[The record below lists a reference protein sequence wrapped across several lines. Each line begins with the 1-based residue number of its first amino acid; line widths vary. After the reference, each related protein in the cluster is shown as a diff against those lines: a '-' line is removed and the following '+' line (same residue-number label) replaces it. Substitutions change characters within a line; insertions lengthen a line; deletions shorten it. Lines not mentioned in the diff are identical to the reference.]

1 MFTIFESGVFDFRVK
16 FMVDKKNEGNVVF
29 SSVITSKMSVYAVPI
44 GKSPG
49 WLIVVSLMVI

>member
-44 GKSPG
+44 GKSLG